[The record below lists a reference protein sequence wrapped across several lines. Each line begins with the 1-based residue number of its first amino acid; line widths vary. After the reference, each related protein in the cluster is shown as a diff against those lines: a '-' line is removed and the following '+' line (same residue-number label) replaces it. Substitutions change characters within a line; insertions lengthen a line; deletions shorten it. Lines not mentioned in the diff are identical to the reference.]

1 MVVMLLY
8 TTSFKVDSKKNLHGI
23 FSLHGLEI
31 CDRRPKLTKAEA
43 VELEFDLQE

>member
-1 MVVMLLY
+1 MGVILLY

-31 CDRRPKLTKAEA
+31 CDRRPILDMLNWQKLK
-43 VELEFDLQE
+43 L